1 MKWPKP
7 FFQKIVFELRY
18 AHGHRY
24 LDRCGETL
32 IEVENRAPGWVSQE
46 VTPSNGALMYLDKE
60 ILFNFNSY
68 KLDAVQEDPKD
79 TKVFRE
85 QVALLADIVCR
96 NLGISRFIRIGVR
109 FIFLYPA
116 TSMEEAEEMVRRSN
130 VATPSPRLLQV
141 CGSALHAQKHIFI
154 FQDGNVGRRIEIGS
168 LRREEGRL
176 GPELLAVEPRNLPK
190 GQREAFIR
198 KLHETKRYSEDPR
211 FSLQVD
217 IDNYEYD
224 PDTFSAPSFVEKH
237 EEFARNEL
245 LELLRSGQ

>member
-1 MKWPKP
+1 MRWPKP
-7 FFQKIVFELRY
+7 LLQKIVFELRY
-18 AHGHRY
+18 AQGHRY
-24 LDRCGETL
+24 LDRCGETF
-32 IEVENRAPGWVSQE
+32 IEIEDRAPGWVPQE
-46 VTPSNGALMYLDKE
+46 VTPSNGALIHLEKE

-79 TKVFRE
+79 TKEFRD

-96 NLGISRFIRIGVR
+96 NLGISSFIRIGVR

-116 TSMEEAEEMVRRSN
+116 TSMEEAEEMVRRSQ
-130 VATPSPRLLQV
+130 VATPNPRLVEKCGHSLQ
-141 CGSALHAQKHIFI
+141 AQKHIFI
-154 FQDGNVGRRIEIGS
+154 FQEGNAGRRIEIGA

-176 GPELLAVEPRNLPK
+176 APQLLAVEPRNLPK
-190 GQREAFIR
+190 GQREALIR
-198 KLHETKRYSEDPR
+198 KLQETRRYSEDPR

-224 PDTFSAPSFVEKH
+224 PDAFSVPSFVEKH
-237 EEFARNEL
+237 EEFARNQL